1 MAIHVSRRKF
11 IATLGG
17 AAVAWPLSA
26 RAAVAEVNE
35 RQAMIPQEFE
45 AAFPKVMSWIQQ
57 TLVTHK
63 ALARSVT
70 SKNFKRLPLYFS
82 RTQLELAKFVVIEC
96 VPVPPLSSIGLS
108 RFSEFERG
116 DYDGVTYLD
125 TYFLKKAR
133 ADDES
138 LHFHE
143 MIHIVQWR
151 LLGAEVFVAMY
162 AGGLE
167 KLGYRSSP
175 LEKMAYDAQ
184 ESFTRSGPAFDAEKL
199 VGEKFSATGHPIR

>member
-11 IATLGG
+11 IVMLGG

-26 RAAVAEVNE
+26 RAAAAEVNE

-45 AAFPKVMSWIQQ
+45 AAFPKVMGWIQQ

-82 RTQLELAKFVVIEC
+82 RTQIELAKFVVVEP

-116 DYDGVTYLD
+116 DYDGVTLFSEESHQVTDPLTAEAILGKMRCGPRPGRGTCESIIYD
-125 TYFLKKAR
+125 GGSSSCYSAAR
-133 ADDES
+133 R
-138 LHFHE
+138 
-143 MIHIVQWR
+143 ICC
-151 LLGAEVFVAMY
+151 
-162 AGGLE
+162 
-167 KLGYRSSP
+167 
-175 LEKMAYDAQ
+175 
-184 ESFTRSGPAFDAEKL
+184 T
-199 VGEKFSATGHPIR
+199 T

>member
-1 MAIHVSRRKF
+1 VSF
-11 IATLGG
+11 TL
-17 AAVAWPLSA
+17 PSA
-26 RAAVAEVNE
+26 C
-35 RQAMIPQEFE
+35 
-45 AAFPKVMSWIQQ
+45 
-57 TLVTHK
+57 TL
-63 ALARSVT
+63 
-70 SKNFKRLPLYFS
+70 
-82 RTQLELAKFVVIEC
+82 I
-96 VPVPPLSSIGLS
+96 
-108 RFSEFERG
+108 ERG

-199 VGEKFSATGHPIR
+199 VAEKFSATGHPIR

>member
-82 RTQLELAKFVVIEC
+82 RTQIELAKFVVVER
-96 VPVPPLSSIGLS
+96 VPVPPLSSIGS

-162 AGGLE
+162 AGDLE

-199 VGEKFSATGHPIR
+199 VGEKFLATGHPIR